1 MRHVS
6 ICRRVQALT
15 CGAALSSAIKDGG
28 QTTQLVG
35 IAAARPRNLTAN
47 GTSNDQLDTFQSVT
61 RPGHSPAQL
70 ARTRGDR
77 GRARLCSLY
86 NRSIMD
92 GKFRPGPTYSVRLSL
107 TYGAKRNLT
116 DRHQL

>member
-15 CGAALSSAIKDGG
+15 CGVALSSAIKDGG

-47 GTSNDQLDTFQSVT
+47 GTSNDQLDTFQLVT
-61 RPGHSPAQL
+61 HGQDIRQLSWRGHEEIMGGRGSARCTIGRSWTENSGL
-70 ARTRGDR
+70 AR
-77 GRARLCSLY
+77 
-86 NRSIMD
+86 
-92 GKFRPGPTYSVRLSL
+92 L
-107 TYGAKRNLT
+107 TP
-116 DRHQL
+116 